1 VIACRIWFCVVALV
15 VAAAPAFAQTPQSAA
30 GRIKVAS
37 GSVFIVRAG
46 AQVPAQAG
54 QLVFEADSLRTGA
67 DGHPYGTRIPFIAV
81 GPMVKKNFVSH
92 AQLEHSSVVKFIEW
106 NWLSGQTTEPL
117 CRSAGPAGKR
127 STMV

>member
-54 QLVFEADSLRTGA
+54 QLVFEAGSTAFEDALGAHLAAADRALRRETA
-67 DGHPYGTRIPFIAV
+67 
-81 GPMVKKNFVSH
+81 S
-92 AQLEHSSVVKFIEW
+92 
-106 NWLSGQTTEPL
+106 
-117 CRSAGPAGKR
+117 
-127 STMV
+127 